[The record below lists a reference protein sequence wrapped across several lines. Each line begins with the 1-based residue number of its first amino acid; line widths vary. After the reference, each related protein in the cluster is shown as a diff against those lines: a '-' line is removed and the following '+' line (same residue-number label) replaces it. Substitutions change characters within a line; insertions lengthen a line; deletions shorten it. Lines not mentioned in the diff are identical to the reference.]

1 MQLQLLK
8 LVASQI
14 KVGAPLPFNVRD
26 EHGHLL
32 LAAAQVIRSER
43 QLEALLARG
52 IHADVEEI
60 KALAAGRKV
69 EPQQPT
75 LFARWHRCYW
85 ALDALARE
93 PLPPEDFRHASFEL
107 GDSVQSLVEQQPDVA
122 IYLMLRQE
130 AHHLR
135 MYGLTHAVYC
145 AALVWLL
152 AQRLQWPSE
161 QQRTLLMA
169 ALTMNLTCVDLQGRF
184 AIYGR
189 LTAEQRDELRGHP
202 DAAVARLRAA
212 GIADEVWL
220 RAVAEHHEHADGQGY
235 PRGLREVSEAAQ
247 LLRLVDVFL
256 AKISRRESRP
266 ALDLRDAERQAFAEY
281 PSSPMVTALIR
292 ELGPLPPG
300 ELVALVNGE
309 RGVVVRRGATPQT
322 PLVATL
328 TDRRGVPSN
337 ASLKRDT
344 ALPEFA
350 VKALEPDRQLVA
362 RLPPERVYGL
372 LK

>member
-1 MQLQLLK
+1 MQLLK

-69 EPQQPT
+69 EPQPPT
-75 LFARWHRCYW
+75 LFARWGRCYW
-85 ALDALARE
+85 GLDSLARE
-93 PLPPEDFRHASFEL
+93 PLPPEDFRAACSEL
-107 GDSVQSLVEQQPDVA
+107 GEGLQSLVEQQPDVA
-122 IYLMLRQE
+122 LYLMLRQE
-130 AHHLR
+130 SHHLR
-135 MYGLTHAVYC
+135 MYGLTHAVYT
-145 AALVWLL
+145 AALAWLL
-152 AQRLQWPSE
+152 ARRLQWSAA
-161 QQRTLLMA
+161 QQHTLLMA
-169 ALTMNLTCVDLQGRF
+169 ALTMNLACLELQGRF

-189 LTAEQRDELRGHP
+189 LTGEQRDELRAHP

-212 GIADEVWL
+212 GIADETWL
-220 RAVAEHHEHADGQGY
+220 RAVLEHHEHADGLGY
-235 PRGLREVSEAAQ
+235 PRGLREVCEAAQ
-247 LLRLVDVFL
+247 LLRLADVFL

-266 ALDLRDAERQAFAEY
+266 ALDLREAERQAYAEY
-281 PSSPMVTALIR
+281 PSSPMVAALIR
-292 ELGPLPPG
+292 EFGPLPPG
-300 ELVALVNGE
+300 EVVALANGE
-309 RGVVVRRGATPQT
+309 RGVVIRRGATPQT

-328 TDRRGVPSN
+328 TDRRGMPCQ

-344 ALPEFA
+344 SQPEFA
-350 VKALEPDRQLVA
+350 FKALEPDRQLVA

-372 LK
+372 LS